1 MTGITDGSLS
11 RIQECT
17 EGFYLRPSK
26 SRKRFVNRYL
36 DPSDRLEEVLCGLIM
51 VLDFTL
57 IAGFTA
63 GTGAQAVR
71 HLLMAALGCNVAWGV
86 IDGALYIM
94 GSLTAR
100 RQRLRFLMGLR
111 NASCERE
118 AFSALSGQLDPLL
131 EPATGAADRAR
142 ICHALLPLMS
152 EIELPAAAVTK
163 EDVYGSIAI
172 FWIDFSAV
180 FPAIVPFLVFRH
192 EPRFAL
198 RVSNALLLAL
208 LFGAGLMWGK
218 YNRVAPYLTGL
229 FTMLIGLVLVGV
241 AIALGG

>member
-1 MTGITDGSLS
+1 M
-11 RIQECT
+11 RV
-17 EGFYLRPSK
+17 SK
-26 SRKRFVNRYL
+26 SRKRLVERYL

-63 GTGAQAVR
+63 GTGEQAVR
-71 HLLMAALGCNVAWGV
+71 HLLIAALGCNVAWGV

-100 RQRLRFLMGLR
+100 RQHLQFLIGLR

-118 AFSALSGQLDPLL
+118 AFSTLSGQLDPLL
-131 EPATGAADRAR
+131 EPGTSAADRTR
-142 ICHALLPLMS
+142 ICQVLLPVMS
-152 EIELPAAAVTK
+152 EIQLPAAAVTK

-180 FPAIVPFLVFRH
+180 FPAIIPFLVFRH
-192 EPRFAL
+192 DPRFAL
-198 RVSNALLLAL
+198 RVSNALLLVL
-208 LFGAGLMWGK
+208 LFATGVMWGK

-229 FTMLIGLVLVGV
+229 CTMVIGLALVGV

>member
-1 MTGITDGSLS
+1 VTGITDGSLS
-11 RIQECT
+11 RIQECR
-17 EGFYLRPSK
+17 EGFHLSPSK
-26 SRKRFVNRYL
+26 SKKRFVNRYL

-63 GTGAQAVR
+63 GTGEQAVR
-71 HLLMAALGCNVAWGV
+71 HLLIAALGCNVAWGV

-100 RQRLRFLMGLR
+100 RQRRRFLMALR
-111 NASCERE
+111 SASCERE

-142 ICHALLPLMS
+142 ICRALLPLMS
-152 EIELPAAAVTK
+152 QIQLPAAAVTK

-180 FPAIVPFLVFRH
+180 FPAIIPFLVFRH

-208 LFGAGLMWGK
+208 LFAAGLMWGK

-229 FTMLIGLVLVGV
+229 FTMLIGLALVGV